1 MRIGI
6 DATALPPQPV
16 GAGNY
21 IIQLIRTL
29 SNLEGEFEF
38 VIFAQPD
45 RWQLISAKE
54 HKGIHWVKT
63 PSFDPGIRL
72 IWEQTLLPRLVRQ
85 SGVDLLHSLH
95 YTRPYLLSCPSVV
108 TFHDMTF
115 FLYPHLHTRIKRVF
129 FPLAI
134 RLSARTAQSL
144 IADSESTRQDV
155 IRILQ
160 IPSKKIVSIPL
171 GVDQKFRVIDDPLV
185 LERVRRD
192 YKLPDRFILYV
203 GLIEPRKNVPLLI
216 RAYKNLIDQG
226 FTVPLVIVGRFGWM
240 YEAVLDQIEGFG
252 LKEQV
257 HFTGYVPGGDLPV
270 IYNLADI
277 SVYPTQYEGFG
288 FPALEAMACG
298 VPLVT
303 SAVSSLPEIVGDAGI
318 LIPPDDEGALTEA
331 IANVLRNPDLHAELA
346 RKGPIQAAQFS
357 WEQTAQKTI
366 QVYRQVLKV
375 QA

>member
-1 MRIGI
+1 M
-6 DATALPPQPV
+6 
-16 GAGNY
+16 
-21 IIQLIRTL
+21 
-29 SNLEGEFEF
+29 
-38 VIFAQPD
+38 
-45 RWQLISAKE
+45 
-54 HKGIHWVKT
+54 
-63 PSFDPGIRL
+63 
-72 IWEQTLLPRLVRQ
+72 
-85 SGVDLLHSLH
+85 
-95 YTRPYLLSCPSVV
+95 
-108 TFHDMTF
+108 
-115 FLYPHLHTRIKRVF
+115 
-129 FPLAI
+129 
-134 RLSARTAQSL
+134 
-144 IADSESTRQDV
+144 

-203 GLIEPRKNVPLLI
+203 GLVEPRKNVPLLI

-270 IYNLADI
+270 IYNLAGI

-288 FPALEAMACG
+288 LPALEAMACG
-298 VPLVT
+298 VPVVT

-318 LIPPDDEGALTEA
+318 LIPPDDEGTLTEA

-366 QVYRQVLKV
+366 QLYRQVLKV
-375 QA
+375 QE

>member
-1 MRIGI
+1 
-6 DATALPPQPV
+6 
-16 GAGNY
+16 
-21 IIQLIRTL
+21 
-29 SNLEGEFEF
+29 
-38 VIFAQPD
+38 
-45 RWQLISAKE
+45 
-54 HKGIHWVKT
+54 
-63 PSFDPGIRL
+63 
-72 IWEQTLLPRLVRQ
+72 
-85 SGVDLLHSLH
+85 
-95 YTRPYLLSCPSVV
+95 
-108 TFHDMTF
+108 
-115 FLYPHLHTRIKRVF
+115 
-129 FPLAI
+129 
-134 RLSARTAQSL
+134 
-144 IADSESTRQDV
+144 
-155 IRILQ
+155 
-160 IPSKKIVSIPL
+160 
-171 GVDQKFRVIDDPLV
+171 
-185 LERVRRD
+185 
-192 YKLPDRFILYV
+192 
-203 GLIEPRKNVPLLI
+203 
-216 RAYKNLIDQG
+216 
-226 FTVPLVIVGRFGWM
+226 M

-257 HFTGYVPGGDLPV
+257 QFTGYVSGRDLPV

>member
-21 IIQLIRTL
+21 IIQLIRSL
-29 SNLEGEFEF
+29 ANVESEFEF
-38 VIFAQPD
+38 VVFAQPD
-45 RWQLISAKE
+45 GRQQINTPESRS
-54 HKGIHWVKT
+54 IHWVKT
-63 PSFDPGIRL
+63 PSLNPGVRL
-72 IWEQTLLPRLVRQ
+72 FWEQTLFPRLIRQ
-85 SGVDLLHSLH
+85 SSVDLLHSLH
-95 YTRPYLLSCPSVV
+95 YTRPYLLPCPSVV

-115 FLYPHLHTRIKRVF
+115 FLYPHLHTRVKRIF

-160 IPSKKIVSIPL
+160 IPSKKIVSIQL

-203 GLIEPRKNVPLLI
+203 GLVEPRKNVPLLI
-216 RAYKNLIDQG
+216 RAYKKLIDQG

-257 HFTGYVPGGDLPV
+257 QFTGYVSGGDLPV

-288 FPALEAMACG
+288 FPVLEAMACG
-298 VPLVT
+298 VPVVT